1 MKNYITWLII
11 PILAVSLFTPAW
23 GQEGLEETLRDMVE
37 KNADGYLGPLATA
50 FGTGLNSGIFHR
62 AEPHKI
68 LGFDVT
74 INASITTI
82 PDTDLEYEFF
92 LSDRLLPLTV
102 PNPLGGTGT
111 LAIEMAL
118 SDIYQ
123 TGQKVPT
130 FFGSSDPSQIDV
142 NTAGAHTAIV
152 DKVASATGL
161 SASEVESAV
170 GSNITS
176 LVSTLQPLP
185 GPSGIDIAAW
195 PTIMPQVALGLPF
208 NTEIMLRGFSVETP
222 EGDPIKFGGFGG
234 KISLSQFIPIPL
246 FPIAISAGFYR
257 TNVNLA
263 DIVKANNSIISLQA
277 SFSVPVI
284 TLYGGIG
291 LESSDMSVLL
301 KDESGET
308 LLDFSFEGENK
319 TRTTVGVRIKL
330 LILSINVDYN
340 IGKYSAVNAGIG
352 LTFR

>member
-1 MKNYITWLII
+1 MKNIYAKLLLIPLI
-11 PILAVSLFTPAW
+11 FSLSTPAW
-23 GQEGLEETLRDMVE
+23 GQNGLEETLLDMVE

-50 FGTGLNSGIFHR
+50 FGTGLNSGVFHQ
-62 AEPHKI
+62 AKPHKI

-92 LSDRLLPLTV
+92 LSDRLLPPLTV
-102 PNPLGGTGT
+102 PNPLGGT
-111 LAIEMAL
+111 LNIEMAL

-123 TGQKVPT
+123 TGQNVPT
-130 FFGSSDPSQIDV
+130 FFGSKDPSQIDV
-142 NTAGAHTAIV
+142 DTEGAHTAIV
-152 DKVASATGL
+152 DKVVLATGL
-161 SASEVESAV
+161 TATDVESAV

-176 LVSTLQPLP
+176 LVNLLQPLP
-185 GPSGIDIAAW
+185 GPSGIGLAAW
-195 PTIMPQVALGLPF
+195 PTIMPQIAVGLPF

-234 KISLSQFIPIPL
+234 KISLSQFIPVPM

-257 TNVNLA
+257 TTVNLA
-263 DIVKANNSIISLQA
+263 DIVEANNSIISLQA

-301 KDESGET
+301 EDESGNT
-308 LLDFSFEGENK
+308 LLDFSAEGKNK
-319 TRTTVGVRIKL
+319 TRATIGVRLKL
-330 LILSINVDYN
+330 LLLSIHTDYN
-340 IGKYSAVNAGIG
+340 VGTYKSITAGIG
-352 LTFR
+352 LTLR

>member
-1 MKNYITWLII
+1 MKNIYAKLLLIPLI
-11 PILAVSLFTPAW
+11 FSLSTPAW
-23 GQEGLEETLRDMVE
+23 GQNGLEETLQDMVE

-50 FGTGLNSGIFHR
+50 FGTGLNSGVFHR

-102 PNPLGGTGT
+102 LNPLGGT
-111 LAIEMAL
+111 LDIEMAL

-123 TGQKVPT
+123 AGQNVPT
-130 FFGSSDPSQIDV
+130 FFGSKDPSQIDV
-142 NTAGAHTAIV
+142 DTEGAHTAIV
-152 DKVASATGL
+152 DKVALATGL
-161 SASEVESAV
+161 TATDVELAV
-170 GSNITS
+170 GSSITN
-176 LVSTLQPLP
+176 LVALVQPLP
-185 GPSGIDIAAW
+185 GPSGIDFAAW
-195 PTIMPQVALGLPF
+195 PTIMPQIALGLPF

-222 EGDPIKFGGFGG
+222 EGDPITFGGFGG
-234 KISLSQFIPIPL
+234 KISLSQFIPIPM

-263 DIVKANNSIISLQA
+263 DIVEANNNIISLQA

-301 KDESGET
+301 EDESGAT
-308 LLDFSFEGENK
+308 ILDFNLEGENK
-319 TRTTVGVRIKL
+319 TRATIGVRLKL
-330 LILSINVDYN
+330 LLLSIHTDYN
-340 IGKYSAVNAGIG
+340 VGTYNSITAGIG
-352 LTFR
+352 LTLR

>member
-11 PILAVSLFTPAW
+11 PILTVSLFTPAW

-50 FGTGLNSGIFHR
+50 FGTGLNSGVFHR

-102 PNPLGGTGT
+102 PNPLGGT

-222 EGDPIKFGGFGG
+222 EGDPIKFGGFGA
-234 KISLSQFIPIPL
+234 KISLSQFIPIPM
-246 FPIAISAGFYR
+246 FPIAISAGWYR
-257 TNVNLA
+257 TKVNLA
-263 DIVKANNSIISLQA
+263 DIVKANNSILTLQA
-277 SFSVPVI
+277 SFGVPVI
-284 TLYGGIG
+284 TVYGGFGIEKST
-291 LESSDMSVLL
+291 LAVDL
-301 KDESGET
+301 KDETGKQ
-308 LLDFSFEGENK
+308 LLDFSLDGKNSF
-319 TRTTVGVRIKL
+319 RTIVGLRLKL
-330 LILSINVDYN
+330 MLLSIHADYN
-340 IGKYSAVNAGIG
+340 IGEYPAINAGIG
-352 LTFR
+352 ITFR

>member
-1 MKNYITWLII
+1 MKNIYAKLLLIPLI
-11 PILAVSLFTPAW
+11 FSLSTPAW
-23 GQEGLEETLRDMVE
+23 GQNGLEETLLDMVE

-50 FGTGLNSGIFHR
+50 FGTGLNSGVFHQ

-74 INASITTI
+74 INATFTTI

-92 LSDRLLPLTV
+92 LSDRLLPMTV
-102 PNPLGGTGT
+102 PHPLGGT

-130 FFGSSDPSQIDV
+130 FFGSKDPSHINV

-152 DKVASATGL
+152 DEVASATGL

-176 LVSTLQPLP
+176 LVSTLPPLP

-195 PTIMPQVALGLPF
+195 PTFMPQVALGLPF

-222 EGDPIKFGGFGG
+222 EGDPIKFSGFGG

-246 FPIAISAGFYR
+246 FPIAISAGFYN
-257 TNVNLA
+257 TKVNLA
-263 DIVKANNSIISLQA
+263 DIVEANNSIISLQA
-277 SFSVPVI
+277 SFSAPVI

-291 LESSDMSVLL
+291 LESSDMSVFLE
-301 KDESGET
+301 DESGNT
-308 LLDFSFEGENK
+308 LLDFSVEGKNK
-319 TRTTVGVRIKL
+319 TRATIGVRLKL
-330 LILSINVDYN
+330 LLLSIHTDYN
-340 IGKYSAVNAGIG
+340 VGTYKSITAGIG
-352 LTFR
+352 LTLR

>member
-11 PILAVSLFTPAW
+11 PILTVSLFTPAW

-50 FGTGLNSGIFHR
+50 FGTGLNSGVFHR

-74 INASITTI
+74 MNFSITTI
-82 PDTDLEYEFF
+82 PDAGLTYDFYIPDEVN
-92 LSDRLLPLTV
+92 LPLDIAGTTY
-102 PNPLGGTGT
+102 NIPLSGASLYPGDRT
-111 LAIEMAL
+111 
-118 SDIYQ
+118 SS
-123 TGQKVPT
+123 T
-130 FFGSSDPSQIDV
+130 FFGKNSSSTIVPDGDYA
-142 NTAGAHTAIV
+142 AGIV
-152 DKVASATGL
+152 RDKLINEHGFAS
-161 SASEVESAV
+161 SAV
-170 GSNITS
+170 DYYAATIATEINDNLTILTPGG
-176 LVSTLQPLP
+176 VDVPL
-185 GPSGIDIAAW
+185 W
-195 PTIMPQVALGLPF
+195 PTIMPQIALGLPF

-222 EGDPIKFGGFGG
+222 EGDPIKFSGFGG

-263 DIVKANNSIISLQA
+263 DIVKANNSIVSLQA

-284 TLYGGIG
+284 TLYGGFGI
-291 LESSDMSVLL
+291 ESSSIAVKVDNP
-301 KDESGET
+301 DTGEN
-308 LLDFSFEGENK
+308 LLDFSLDGDNGF
-319 TRTTVGVRIKL
+319 RTTVGVRIKL
-330 LILSINVDYN
+330 MVLSINVDYN

>member
-1 MKNYITWLII
+1 LKNTISKLLIV
-11 PILAVSLFTPAW
+11 PLAIFLLTPAW
-23 GQEGLEETLRDMVE
+23 GQDGLEETLRDMVE
-37 KNADGYLGPLATA
+37 NNANRYLGPLATA
-50 FGTGLNSGIFHR
+50 FGTGLNSGVFHQ

-74 INASITTI
+74 INATITTI
-82 PDTDLEYEFF
+82 PNSALEFEWF
-92 LSDRLLPLTV
+92 LPERPILLEDF
-102 PNPLGGTGT
+102 PNPLGGTID
-111 LAIEMAL
+111 IELAL
-118 SDIYQ
+118 SDIYRS
-123 TGQKVPT
+123 GQKVPT
-130 FFGSSDPSQIDV
+130 FFGSKEPSQIDV
-142 NTAGAHTAIV
+142 DPVKAHAAII
-152 DKVASATGL
+152 DEIATETGL
-161 SASEVESAV
+161 TTDQVETFV
-170 GSNITS
+170 GTQVDY
-176 LVSTLQPLP
+176 LVGTLAPMP

-208 NTEIMLRGFSVETP
+208 NTEIMLRGFWVETP

-308 LLDFSFEGENK
+308 LLDFSVEGENK
-319 TRTTVGVRIKL
+319 TRTTVGVRLKL
-330 LILSINVDYN
+330 LLLSLHADYN
-340 IGKYSAVNAGIG
+340 VGTYKSITAGIG
-352 LTFR
+352 LTLR

>member
-11 PILAVSLFTPAW
+11 PILTVSLFTPAW

-50 FGTGLNSGIFHR
+50 FGTGLNSGVFHR

-74 INASITTI
+74 INASFTAI
-82 PDTDLEYEFF
+82 PNSALEFEWQN
-92 LSDRLLPLTV
+92 SDNLLQLPPV
-102 PNPLGGTGT
+102 PNPSGGT
-111 LAIEMAL
+111 LDIDLPL
-118 SDIYQ
+118 SDIYK

-130 FFGSSDPSQIDV
+130 FFGSKDPSQIDV
-142 NTAGAHTAIV
+142 DMEGAHTAIV
-152 DKVASATGL
+152 DKVVLATGL
-161 SASEVESAV
+161 TAAEVESAV
-170 GSNITS
+170 GSDITS
-176 LVSTLQPLP
+176 VVNILPPLP
-185 GPSGIDIAAW
+185 GPSGIDVPAW

-263 DIVKANNSIISLQA
+263 DIIKANNSIISLQA
-277 SFSVPVI
+277 SFSVPAI

-301 KDESGET
+301 KDESGNT
-308 LLDFSFEGENK
+308 LLDFSVEGENK